1 MPTIGEAGGPNGALA
16 WPRSPCIACESS
28 SPTTPAEQDLR
39 YPIGRSDT
47 TTPLAPGV
55 RAQRIDAI
63 AAAPAQLRLAVAGL
77 SDDQLDTPYRPGGW
91 TVRQTV
97 HHVADSHMN
106 AFIRFRLGLTEEKPT
121 IKPYDEAAWAEL
133 PDMRLPIE
141 VSLHLLEALHERWAH
156 LLRTVP
162 SSSFE
167 RLIFHPENGPMTLDA
182 MVSMYSWHGR
192 HHTAHI
198 TSLRQRQGWH

>member
-1 MPTIGEAGGPNGALA
+1 MT
-16 WPRSPCIACESS
+16 
-28 SPTTPAEQDLR
+28 SPTTASEQDLR